1 MFNQVIPD
9 MRYILIM
16 LALIILNTL
25 TYGQGAYLQVK
36 RITSIVDAYPVLS
49 PDGKSVLF
57 ISNRTGVFHMYTM
70 NPDGTNQ
77 KQLTTGTVDYVT
89 PVWSPDGKKIAF
101 ASGRYDES
109 DICIMNSDGTN
120 ERRLTTTPGD
130 DSHPKFSPDGSKI
143 VYCSA
148 QSTPDLKADWSK
160 QHIEIYTMNLDGSD
174 IKKITNFKTTT
185 TYPSISP
192 DGTKIAYRK
201 IIDAPGF
208 NWDLST
214 TKRNSEVFV
223 MNIDGTGERNLSD
236 NTAYDGWPAWTPEGN
251 VIFSSNR
258 GGVPFKGQLY
268 SVKPDGTVFKQLTDI
283 QHSFVQHS
291 ISVDGKFIFCQDNT
305 ETNEYEFGGVAL
317 LPFKP

>member
-1 MFNQVIPD
+1 

-70 NPDGTNQ
+70 NPDGSNQ
-77 KQLTTGTVDYVT
+77 KQLTTGAVDYVT

-130 DSHPKFSPDGSKI
+130 DSHPNALRPGWKT
-143 VYCSA
+143 
-148 QSTPDLKADWSK
+148 ST
-160 QHIEIYTMNLDGSD
+160 
-174 IKKITNFKTTT
+174 
-185 TYPSISP
+185 
-192 DGTKIAYRK
+192 
-201 IIDAPGF
+201 
-208 NWDLST
+208 
-214 TKRNSEVFV
+214 
-223 MNIDGTGERNLSD
+223 
-236 NTAYDGWPAWTPEGN
+236 
-251 VIFSSNR
+251 
-258 GGVPFKGQLY
+258 
-268 SVKPDGTVFKQLTDI
+268 
-283 QHSFVQHS
+283 
-291 ISVDGKFIFCQDNT
+291 
-305 ETNEYEFGGVAL
+305 
-317 LPFKP
+317 